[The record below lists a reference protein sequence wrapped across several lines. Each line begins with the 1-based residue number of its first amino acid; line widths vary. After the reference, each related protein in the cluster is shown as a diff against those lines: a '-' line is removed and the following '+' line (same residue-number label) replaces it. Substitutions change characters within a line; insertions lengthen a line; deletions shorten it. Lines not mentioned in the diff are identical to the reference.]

1 MSKGTVKMSMRMVLS
16 VSLIVFG
23 VLTGYLALHYID
35 TRAELI
41 KGLTEVAESTAS
53 RLAKQ
58 IAAPLWSINEQQVN
72 AIINSEI
79 SQSALSAIE
88 VIDPVDSRVLFQK
101 VKESGRSGFLLSER
115 DAVLMSKEVVTDAGE
130 HIGTAVVHIS
140 LPFMKARLTDELS
153 KRALELAI
161 LGVILV
167 IAYLL
172 ILHLFMVLP
181 LRRAAQAVR
190 STSVNELSDLIQSNR
205 NSELGGLLYAM
216 EDLQKRLRMAHNQS
230 GH

>member
-16 VSLIVFG
+16 VSLIVIG
-23 VLTGYLALHYID
+23 VLAGYLALHYVD
-35 TRAELI
+35 ARAELI
-41 KGLTEVAESTAS
+41 KSLTEVAESTAS
-53 RLAKQ
+53 RLSKQ

-72 AIINSEI
+72 ATINSEM
-79 SQSALSAIE
+79 SQNELSAIE

-115 DAVLMSKEVVTDAGE
+115 DAVVISKEVLTDAGE

-140 LPFMKARLTDELS
+140 LPFMKAQLSDEIS
-153 KRALELAI
+153 KRAMELAI
-161 LGVILV
+161 LGVILI
-167 IAYLL
+167 IAYLM
-172 ILHLFMVLP
+172 ILQLFMVMT

-205 NSELGGLLYAM
+205 NGELGDLLYAM
-216 EDLQKRLRMAHNQS
+216 DDLQKRLRMAHNQS